1 MVPDNDSAFA
11 RLGRPVVGR
20 IEDLVR
26 EGVLPEEPSW
36 QGRRKEVSILLGLA
50 ERRDVLDHKVPGLN
64 PSEHLG
70 VLPPQEIAFILRVA
84 LAQVAEPLARRPA
97 DDNID
102 VGGHLRTLD
111 PLLDGTC
118 EDVRL
123 REGLGVGGGGLGV
136 YLDRGDAAEAVGR
149 LVKARSQPTGP
160 SEEVEDADGLATHAP
175 RLAGTADRRQDPV
188 GEESPGRQL
197 PGRRVQGHGRR
208 GARGGRQLPGRKVVG
223 TAGTVHKDGGPWRL
237 PWWRV
242 CGRHVVAWVDEPGSS
257 PGGGHVGTA
266 AGTEPGVPR

>member
-1 MVPDNDSAFA
+1 M
-11 RLGRPVVGR
+11 
-20 IEDLVR
+20 
-26 EGVLPEEPSW
+26 
-36 QGRRKEVSILLGLA
+36 
-50 ERRDVLDHKVPGLN
+50 N

-208 GARGGRQLPGRKVVG
+208 GARGGRWLPGRKV
-223 TAGTVHKDGGPWRL
+223 AGTVHKDDGPWRL
-237 PWWRV
+237 PGRKA
-242 CGRHVVAWVDEPGSS
+242 CGGVGWYELASS
-257 PGGGHVGTA
+257 PCGEHV
-266 AGTEPGVPR
+266 GTEPGVPR